1 MLNDTVRMRALY
13 ILFIVLISAGII
25 TGIYFII
32 KKALENKASRLILKN
47 SKRYAQIRE
56 MNKSFAFYPL
66 KEFYTRKWKL
76 NTKQKFDHF
85 NYEKAFLEWIEQC
98 LPEFERIIYESKQNK
113 AMHVQYELRFSKLTD
128 FADKDAV
135 KKYAVPYGLYKKQE
149 RKMTDSITLK
159 PVLSP
164 CFECQKSYTSPKG
177 QNYYYECC
185 RFNLEQAKLYIK
197 KYKEIQ
203 TNKNSSKVERS
214 KMSPKLRYEVLK
226 RDNFRCVLC
235 GRGQNDGVKL
245 HADHIRPI
253 AKGGKTVLS
262 NLRTLCEDC
271 NRGKS
276 DSFDEFGQN

>member
-1 MLNDTVRMRALY
+1 MLSDTIKIRALY
-13 ILFIVLISAGII
+13 ILFIVLILAGIV

-32 KKALENKASRLILKN
+32 KKALENKASQLILKN
-47 SKRYAQIRE
+47 SKRYAQICE
-56 MNKSFAFYPL
+56 INKSFAFYPL
-66 KEFYTRKWKL
+66 TEFYTRKWKL

-98 LPEFERIIYESKQNK
+98 LSEFERIIYESAQNK
-113 AMHVQYELRFSKLTD
+113 AMYARYEMRFSGLAD
-128 FADKDAV
+128 FANKDEV
-135 KKYAVPYGLYKKQE
+135 KKYALPYGLYNKQE
-149 RKMTDSITLK
+149 RKMTDGITLK
-159 PVLSP
+159 PVLFP
-164 CFECQKSYTSPKG
+164 YFECQKSYTSPKG
-177 QNYYYECC
+177 QNHYYDCYH
-185 RFNLEQAKLYIK
+185 FDLEQTKLYIK

-203 TNKNSSKVERS
+203 ANRNSSKAERA

-235 GRGQNDGVKL
+235 GRGQSDGVKL

-271 NRGKS
+271 NIGKS
-276 DSFDEFGQN
+276 DSFDEFGKN